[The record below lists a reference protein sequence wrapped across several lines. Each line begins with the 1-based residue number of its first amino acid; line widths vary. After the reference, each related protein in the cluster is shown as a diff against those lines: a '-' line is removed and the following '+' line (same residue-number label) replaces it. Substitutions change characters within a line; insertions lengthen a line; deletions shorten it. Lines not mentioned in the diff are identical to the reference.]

1 MILDL
6 FFSTK
11 HEWKIR
17 DGMGQSGEGD
27 NMVRKVN
34 CKLWV
39 GRSRSSARTRRV
51 KSSLLPPTSP
61 GPFLTR
67 RKIQE

>member
-11 HEWKIR
+11 HEWKFR

-34 CKLWV
+34 CKLLGLEDRDRV
-39 GRSRSSARTRRV
+39 LGRA
-51 KSSLLPPTSP
+51 
-61 GPFLTR
+61 
-67 RKIQE
+67 E